1 MLKDKKKIENILLL
15 FLLYQGFMLV
25 PGKENG
31 LYQSNHRLSHQ
42 FIPLTKQL
50 RKPQISA

>member
-1 MLKDKKKIENILLL
+1 MLKEKKIITFYCL
-15 FLLYQGFMLV
+15 FLLYQRFMLV

-31 LYQSNHRLSHQ
+31 LYQSNHRLCHQ

-50 RKPQISA
+50 RKPQISG